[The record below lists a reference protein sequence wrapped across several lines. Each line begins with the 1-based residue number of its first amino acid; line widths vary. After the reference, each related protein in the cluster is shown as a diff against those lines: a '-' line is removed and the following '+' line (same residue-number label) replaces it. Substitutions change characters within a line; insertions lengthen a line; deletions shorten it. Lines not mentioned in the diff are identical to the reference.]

1 MASSLA
7 QELLKRNEAYIEKGH
22 KPIPLFTEIGFTPM
36 RMICYLTRVVSCIDW
51 RVKPEE
57 VLGLTDADGAVVVRT
72 ASGTPARNLNDIA
85 AIDNLTTLT
94 ELIVI
99 KHTDCGATYMT
110 EEQIRA
116 HIRTHNREIDGEVLN
131 NVVLETTHDIV
142 ERTRKDVELIKNS
155 PVIRKELRETASGLL
170 FDITTGK
177 LTRVV

>member
-7 QELLKRNEAYIEKGH
+7 QELLKRNKAYIEKGH
-22 KPIPLFTEIGFTPM
+22 KPIPLFTEIGFTPKKM
-36 RMICYLTRVVSCIDW
+36 VFCCFDP

-57 VLGLTDADGAVVVRT
+57 LLGITDADGAVVVRT

-99 KHTDCGATYMT
+99 KHTDCGAQYMT

-116 HIRTHNREIDGEVLN
+116 HIRTHNPDIDGKLLDN
-131 NVVLETTHDIV
+131 FVVGTTHDIA
-142 ERTRKDVELIKNS
+142 ERTRKDVQLIKNS
-155 PVIRKELRETASGLL
+155 PLIRKELRESASGLL

-177 LTRVV
+177 LTKIV

>member
-1 MASSLA
+1 MASSSLA

-22 KPIPLFTEIGFTPM
+22 KPIPLFTDLGFTPKK
-36 RMICYLTRVVSCIDW
+36 MIFSCIDQ
-51 RVKPEE
+51 RVNPVE
-57 VLGLTDADGAVVVRT
+57 LIGLTDTDEAVIVRT

-116 HIRTHNREIDGEVLN
+116 HIRTHNTDIDSEVLN
-131 NVVLETTHDIV
+131 NIFVGTTHDIV
-142 ERTRKDVELIKNS
+142 ERTRKDVELIRNS
-155 PVIRKELRETASGLL
+155 PIVRKELRETASGLL

-177 LTRVV
+177 LTKVI

>member
-1 MASSLA
+1 MPSPLA
-7 QELLKRNEAYIEKGH
+7 QELLQRNHAYIEKGH
-22 KPIPLFTEIGFTPM
+22 RPIPLFTDIGFTPKK
-36 RMICYLTRVVSCIDW
+36 MIFSCIDG

-57 VLGLTDADGAVVVRT
+57 LLGLTDADEAVVVRT

-99 KHTDCGATYMT
+99 KHTDCGALYMT

-116 HIRTHNREIDGEVLN
+116 HIRTHNPDVDGQVLN
-131 NVVLETTHDIV
+131 NVVVGTTHDIIQ
-142 ERTRKDVELIKNS
+142 RTRKDVELIRNS
-155 PVIRKELRETASGLL
+155 PIIRKELRETASGLL

-177 LTRVV
+177 LTKVI